1 MSHNTTKVN
10 SQEPDRV
17 GAITQALSNLSDVD
31 TTGVANADVIAG
43 ASSGFDVAAPVLN
56 RVASIKGLTYG
67 TIGYTT
73 TQFNIAFS
81 GSEGWYDNIRRTFSS
96 APGTLLETVET
107 SQVSLITRL
116 AGGNAA
122 AEWVKGLELQPGYK
136 YQIEYDLILPSN
148 CSTDAFVEVQ
158 WGTSGGA
165 QFYGPRTFFA
175 RQSTKRSKARAFVD
189 LSSASQAL
197 SIGMYLHSQGGT
209 IYYIQNGVDTKQLTC
224 TVRVIE

>member
-31 TTGVANADVIAG
+31 TTGVANEDLIAG
-43 ASSGFDVAAPVLN
+43 ASSGFDVTGPVLN
-56 RVASIKGLTYG
+56 RVASIKGLTYSG
-67 TIGYTT
+67 VGYTT
-73 TQFNIAFS
+73 TQFNIAYS
-81 GSEGWYDNIRRTFSS
+81 GSEGWYDNLRRTYST
-96 APGTLLETVET
+96 PDTLLETVET

-116 AGGNAA
+116 AGSNPD
-122 AEWVKGLELQPGYK
+122 AEWIKGLELQPGYK
-136 YQIEYDLILPSN
+136 YQIEYDLILPGN
-148 CSTDAFVEVQ
+148 CSTDAYVEVQ

-165 QFYGPRTFFA
+165 QFYGPRAFFA

-209 IYYIQNGVDTKQLTC
+209 IYYIQNGVDSKQITC
-224 TVRVIE
+224 TVRVLE